1 MPNVSMI
8 LEETTQSILRPV
20 VTTIIKQVQDITGI
34 DPNTT
39 IIYPGSAGVN
49 HLPGTEMDD
58 KDKRANFNNDRYLFI
73 EVNEEY
79 DTDRIITNAV
89 QQYEYPPVF
98 SDPQTQTFI
107 TPVYSN
113 NDIVIT
119 FKYRTHSLNE
129 AQRWRDDVRM
139 RVAMQRAHNL
149 HRIEYHYPIPS
160 IYLKILE
167 IIHLSRERIDGYG
180 MDFTDYLV
188 RYGDDRMT
196 VICDPGNINHEL
208 VIAEAQRR
216 VMGIY
221 DFDSVPEKPSK
232 ENESGLYTIE
242 FSYKVSYQKPI
253 GINIKYPVM
262 VHNLLLPKV
271 LIDLEKKEFDQR
283 NIVNEH
289 RSITLD
295 AAKRFESQHE
305 LYDLVDIDNVIRIPK
320 FDQFRLKFEPLGVG
334 TVFYALVEVDETNRK
349 DLLNLYELA
358 EIVIDRDVLQFM
370 LESETPYMCRLYKS
384 IIQLYYY
391 RNERIVFD
399 DLECNP
405 QGYVASKSVL
415 NLRNIHRV
423 KLGIVTDLTLLDD
436 EALER
441 LKKYPKALIKIISAI
456 NEQFRN
462 FPGVKELGDGYVSHL
477 DFDKVFRDL
486 GRPIRDKR
494 TPGYIDNTNGRRGDS
509 GLSGDHRKGNPL
521 DPIKDYRGPAWDEWK
536 RNNIRQNTV
545 SFGQIIAR
553 KLSDYGNR

>member
-149 HRIEYHYPIPS
+149 HRIEYHYPIPN

-262 VHNLLLPKV
+262 VHNRLLPQV
-271 LIDLEKKEFDQR
+271 LVDLDKKQFDQR
-283 NIVNEH
+283 NVVNEH

-295 AAKRFESQHE
+295 AAKRFESEHE
-305 LYDLVDIDNVIRIPK
+305 LYDMIDVDNVIRIPA
-320 FDQFRLKFEPLGVG
+320 FDQFKLSFEPRGVG
-334 TVFYALVEVDETNRK
+334 AILYALVEVDETNKK
-349 DLLNLYELA
+349 DLLNLHELGD
-358 EIVIDRDVLQFM
+358 IVIDRDVLRFI
-370 LESETPYMCRLYKS
+370 LESESEYVTKMYQS
-384 IIQLYYY
+384 IFQLYLY
-391 RNERIVFD
+391 RNETIRYDALV
-399 DLECNP
+399 CNQ
-405 QGYVASKSVL
+405 QGYIASTEPLS
-415 NLRNIHRV
+415 LRDLHRV
-423 KLGIVTDLTLLDD
+423 KLGIVTDLHLLPD
-436 EALER
+436 EAIDR
-441 LKKYPKALIKIISAI
+441 LRQYPKVIKKVVDAI
-456 NEQFRN
+456 NDQFRN
-462 FPGVKELGDGYVSHL
+462 FPGVTELGVNGYVS
-477 DFDKVFRDL
+477 DRVFTEIYQRL
-486 GRPIRDKR
+486 GLP
-494 TPGYIDNTNGRRGDS
+494 YM
-509 GLSGDHRKGNPL
+509 DHRNEGWFDNPDHHHPM
-521 DPIKDYRGPAWDEWK
+521 DPMRHLRGRAYDEWS
-536 RNNIRQNTV
+536 NTRI
-545 SFGQIIAR
+545 STKIQSRHHLIAR
-553 KLSDYGNR
+553 RR